1 MKNVLQRKPREN
13 RRGFAPKGARERV
26 SLKKLKTFIKS
37 FCTNL
42 STGPLK
48 KPPIKKESEKLKTF
62 CIYKTSCKKS
72 Q

>member
-37 FCTNL
+37 SCKKNL

-48 KPPIKKESEKLKTF
+48 KPPIKKES
-62 CIYKTSCKKS
+62 
-72 Q
+72 